1 MLPKHRRYGRWAGGV
16 TRRSEALL
24 DWDDHQG
31 GMPRKPEID
40 DGKLVQASGDLEKGA
55 ADGAGQ
61 ALAVAAAV
69 AGGVFGD
76 T

>member
-1 MLPKHRRYGRWAGGV
+1 
-16 TRRSEALL
+16 
-24 DWDDHQG
+24 
-31 GMPRKPEID
+31 MPRKPAID
-40 DGKLVQASGDLEKGA
+40 DGKLVQANGDLEKGP